1 MSYYDDDY
9 LLESAL
15 ADLDDEDYYYGGG
28 YSEESNDIQF

>member
-15 ADLDDEDYYYGGG
+15 ADLDDEDYYYGG